1 MQSEIYYRQKT
12 LRDSAVGA
20 MQRAVTNSGAAVY
33 AIGMGTGKG
42 AFVDLPNLETIT
54 VNSGGYVEAIS
65 DPSEITAAVSRM
77 FDELQSQYMLA
88 FEPAHAD
95 GTYHEISSDA

>member
-1 MQSEIYYRQKT
+1 MKN
-12 LRDSAVGA
+12 A
-20 MQRAVTNSGAAVY
+20 GAALY

-42 AFVDLPNLETIT
+42 AYVDLENLESLT
-54 VNSGGYVEAIS
+54 VNSGGYVETIN
-65 DPSEITAAVSRM
+65 DPAEITSAVARV

-95 GTYHEISSDA
+95 GKSHEILVTTKNRDLRVRARAGYVAAESRK